1 MTYPTP
7 YPANLA
13 LKIYKTSILSFRT
26 RSQYIAGSHRFR
38 NAYTKVTNPRKMVRV
53 WAEKEL
59 RNLRRLAD
67 GGVRCPKVVE
77 CRENV
82 LVMEFLGGEGDDI
95 AKYVWCDGGGT
106 SADVLTRT
114 SPRLKDADISPAQLP
129 ELYAELAI
137 ALRFMYQRCQLVH
150 ADFSEYNIL

>member
-1 MTYPTP
+1 MVYPIPYPTK
-7 YPANLA
+7 LA
-13 LKIYKTSILSFRT
+13 LKIYKTSILSFKA

-59 RNLRRLAD
+59 RNLRRLDD
-67 GGVRCPKVVE
+67 GGIRCPKVVE

-95 AKYVWCDGGGT
+95 AK
-106 SADVLTRT
+106 
-114 SPRLKDADISPAQLP
+114 
-129 ELYAELAI
+129 
-137 ALRFMYQRCQLVH
+137 
-150 ADFSEYNIL
+150 

>member
-1 MTYPTP
+1 MVYPSP
-7 YPANLA
+7 YPRNLA

-67 GGVRCPKVVE
+67 GGIRCPKVVE

-82 LVMEFLGGEGDDI
+82 LVMEFLGGEGDDV
-95 AKYVWCDGGGT
+95 AKYVGFVCGVVSVLIMRQDFAEVEGCGSLA
-106 SADVLTRT
+106 SAVAGIVCRVGYCPAAHVSALSTRT
-114 SPRLKDADISPAQLP
+114 R
-129 ELYAELAI
+129 
-137 ALRFMYQRCQLVH
+137 RFQ
-150 ADFSEYNIL
+150 